1 MNTWNLTWV
10 FVTIFCEGVY
20 YMTNITGILRFSG
33 VSAYLAGLGA
43 YYVGLADLMREQGV
57 RMWVGKYKWSASN
70 K

>member
-1 MNTWNLTWV
+1 
-10 FVTIFCEGVY
+10 
-20 YMTNITGILRFSG
+20 MTNITGILRFSG